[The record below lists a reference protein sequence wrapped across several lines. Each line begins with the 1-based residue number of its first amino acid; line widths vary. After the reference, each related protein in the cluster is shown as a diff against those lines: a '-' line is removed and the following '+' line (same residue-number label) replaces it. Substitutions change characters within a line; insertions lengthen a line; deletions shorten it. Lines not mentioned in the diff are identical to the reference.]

1 MTETNAGERLSIAR
15 LIMMPA
21 LITLAVSLLRLVGE
35 LEHWS
40 KVLFNPTA
48 GDGAAIVG
56 ITWLAFIFGVYFAL
70 KLAGAGQGPA
80 STGKAIGFAVLGFLL
95 VFAGVFLAFGPK
107 PAFPG
112 KMVVGLLVMA
122 VGGAVPFISW
132 PVLAKALAAYGYA
145 ARIPVAVIMFFAIRG
160 NWGTHYDVLPP
171 DYTGP
176 TSFWGEYL
184 AIGLLP
190 QLVFWVAFTITTG
203 SLFGSVASAVA
214 HRGKAAAHATS

>member
-1 MTETNAGERLSIAR
+1 
-15 LIMMPA
+15 
-21 LITLAVSLLRLVGE
+21 
-35 LEHWS
+35 
-40 KVLFNPTA
+40 
-48 GDGAAIVG
+48 
-56 ITWLAFIFGVYFAL
+56 FGVYFAL

-160 NWGTHYDVLPP
+160 NWGTTTTFYLRAIRVRRVF
-171 DYTGP
+171 GVN
-176 TSFWGEYL
+176 TS
-184 AIGLLP
+184 P
-190 QLVFWVAFTITTG
+190 
-203 SLFGSVASAVA
+203 SASSPNWSSGW
-214 HRGKAAAHATS
+214 RSR

>member
-1 MTETNAGERLSIAR
+1 MTEPNAGERLSVTS
-15 LIMMPA
+15 LVMMPA
-21 LITLAVSLLRLVGE
+21 LITLAVSILRLVGE
-35 LEHWS
+35 LEHWP
-40 KVLFNPTA
+40 KVLFNPSA
-48 GDGAAIVG
+48 GGGAAIVG
-56 ITWLAFIFGVYFAL
+56 ISWLPFIFGVYFAL
-70 KLAGAGQGPA
+70 KLARAGEGPA
-80 STGKAIGFAVLGFLL
+80 SIGKAIGFAVLGFLL

-122 VGGAVPFISW
+122 VGGAAPLSAW
-132 PVLAKALAAYGYA
+132 PALAKTLVAYGYA
-145 ARIPVAVIMFFAIRG
+145 ARIPVAVIMFFAMRG

-171 DYTGP
+171 EYTGP
-176 TSFWGEYL
+176 TSFWGEYF
-184 AIGLLP
+184 AIALVP

>member
-1 MTETNAGERLSIAR
+1 MTEPNAGERLSVTS
-15 LIMMPA
+15 LVMMPA
-21 LITLAVSLLRLVGE
+21 LITLAVSILRLVGE
-35 LEHWS
+35 LEHWP
-40 KVLFNPTA
+40 KVLFNPSA
-48 GDGAAIVG
+48 GGGAAIVG
-56 ITWLAFIFGVYFAL
+56 ISWLPFIFGVYFAL
-70 KLAGAGQGPA
+70 KLARAGEGPA

-122 VGGAVPFISW
+122 VGGAAPLSAW
-132 PVLAKALAAYGYA
+132 PALAKTLVAYGYA

-171 DYTGP
+171 GYTGP

-184 AIGLLP
+184 MIGLVP

>member
-1 MTETNAGERLSIAR
+1 MTEANAGERLSISR

-21 LITLAVSLLRLVGE
+21 LITLAVSILRLVGE

-40 KVLFNPTA
+40 TVLFNPTP
-48 GDGAAIVG
+48 GGGAAIVG

-80 STGKAIGFAVLGFLL
+80 SSGKAIGFAVLGFLL
-95 VFAGVFLAFGPK
+95 VFVGVFLAFGPK

-122 VGGAVPFISW
+122 VGGAVPFRAW
-132 PVLAKALAAYGYA
+132 PALAKTLAAYGYA
-145 ARIPVAVIMFFAIRG
+145 ARIPVAVIMFFAMRG

-171 DYTGP
+171 GYTGP
-176 TSFWGEYL
+176 TSFWGEYF
-184 AIGLLP
+184 AIALVP